1 MKSGSDAKLVALL
14 TRAAAADDNNQ
25 CMIKLFGNEITT
37 ASFAMYTFST
47 AVFVQAIILASIGA
61 IADHGK
67 NLDVEGLV
75 VHANDHLQGTAENA
89 CSSGSELWAPS
100 QACSSFSS
108 SQASIS

>member
-1 MKSGSDAKLVALL
+1 MTLL
-14 TRAAAADDNNQ
+14 ARAAAADDNNQ

-47 AVFVQAIILASIGA
+47 AVFVQAILLASIGA

-67 NLDVEGLV
+67 NFDVEVLV
-75 VHANDHLQGTAENA
+75 VHADDHLQETAESD
-89 CSSGSELWAPS
+89 CSSDSELWAPS

-108 SQASIS
+108 SPAYFS